1 MQCHNMMQKTI
12 TRNNLCGLVLITSLL
27 LCSCKQVELYER
39 LVNIPEAKWQ
49 RSFVPTYKF
58 DITDTSR
65 YYRVY
70 VVLRHSNS
78 YLYRNI
84 WLNVGIRNPQDSM
97 RTQSFD
103 LPLATG
109 EKWLGTGMDDIF
121 ERRVLLLPRP
131 VKFNKTGSI
140 EFTLQ
145 QQMRIDPLP
154 HILQAGIRVE
164 PVAE

>member
-1 MQCHNMMQKTI
+1 
-12 TRNNLCGLVLITSLL
+12 
-27 LCSCKQVELYER
+27 
-39 LVNIPEAKWQ
+39 
-49 RSFVPTYKF
+49 
-58 DITDTSR
+58 
-65 YYRVY
+65 
-70 VVLRHSNS
+70 
-78 YLYRNI
+78 
-84 WLNVGIRNPQDSM
+84 M
-97 RTQSFD
+97 RTQAFD
-103 LPLATG
+103 LPLAASD
-109 EKWLGTGMDDIF
+109 KWLGVGMDDIF

>member
-1 MQCHNMMQKTI
+1 MMQRRINWKI
-12 TRNNLCGLVLITSLL
+12 SVLSLLITTLL

-39 LVNIPEAKWQ
+39 LTNIPGAQWQ

-58 DITDTSR
+58 DITDTTR
-65 YYRVY
+65 YYSVF

-78 YLYRNI
+78 YPYRNI

-97 RTQSFD
+97 RTQAFD
-103 LPLATG
+103 LPLAASD
-109 EKWLGTGMDDIF
+109 KWLGVGMDDIF